1 MTAEPPIVS
10 HQDNTENPTCVIL
23 AGKAL
28 DLLKGD
34 RHRTHGDR
42 YINHRNIATLWQAF
56 LDNRAIKDRPITPE
70 EVALMMVLLKIAR
83 TQTGELNFDDYIDI
97 CGYGAVAGEI
107 AKRSRDKGVGGT
119 LD

>member
-56 LDNRAIKDRPITPE
+56 LDNRAIKE
-70 EVALMMVLLKIAR
+70 ECCVLKLSISPNAFSRTDFFLDSTDLFLWLALI
-83 TQTGELNFDDYIDI
+83 
-97 CGYGAVAGEI
+97 
-107 AKRSRDKGVGGT
+107 
-119 LD
+119 